1 MPIGVTQSL
10 LTVRHRWVA
19 VVGLTFVFGC
29 QSSEAGVT
37 RTTAI
42 SSSVEPTSGSP
53 TSAVVLPPANG
64 DLDYQ
69 LGGAYEPPA
78 GVDVVTRDR
87 TEAPAPDLY
96 NVCYVNG
103 FQTQPDES
111 QFWLDENPDLLLRDD
126 SGQPRVDPEFPDEF
140 ILDTSTQER
149 REQLVDI
156 VGDWISGCADDGFQA
171 VEIDNLDTYARFDD
185 ALDEDSAVAY
195 ARALTDSAHARGM
208 PIAQK
213 NSAELLGRRSE
224 TGFDF
229 AIVEQCNEF
238 DECDDF
244 VEAYGD
250 QIYVIEYDHAAFTAG
265 CNDFPNVSIVF
276 RDVELA
282 PPTEGSYRRESC

>member
-1 MPIGVTQSL
+1 MPFGVAQSL
-10 LTVRHRWVA
+10 LTVRLRRVA
-19 VVGLTFVFGC
+19 VAGLAFAFGC
-29 QSSEAGVT
+29 QSSGAGVT
-37 RTTAI
+37 RSTAI
-42 SSSVEPTSGSP
+42 NSSADGSGPLPTSEL
-53 TSAVVLPPANG
+53 ALPPANG

-78 GVDVVTRDR
+78 GVAVVGRDR
-87 TEAPAPDLY
+87 TEAPDPGLY

-103 FQTQPDES
+103 FQTQPGES
-111 QFWLDENPDLLLRDD
+111 QFWLDEYPDLLLRNAADE
-126 SGQPRVDPEFPDEF
+126 PLVDPEFPDEF
-140 ILDTSTQER
+140 ILDTSTREH

-156 VGDWISGCADDGFQA
+156 VGGWISGCADDGFQA
-171 VEIDNLDTYARFDD
+171 IEIDNLDTYARFAD

-229 AIVEQCNEF
+229 AVVEQCNEF

-244 VEAYGD
+244 IEAFGD
-250 QIYVIEYDHAAFTAG
+250 QIYVIEYDHEAFATG
-265 CNDFPNVSIVF
+265 CIDFPNVSIVF

-282 PPTEGSYRRESC
+282 TPSAASYRRDSC